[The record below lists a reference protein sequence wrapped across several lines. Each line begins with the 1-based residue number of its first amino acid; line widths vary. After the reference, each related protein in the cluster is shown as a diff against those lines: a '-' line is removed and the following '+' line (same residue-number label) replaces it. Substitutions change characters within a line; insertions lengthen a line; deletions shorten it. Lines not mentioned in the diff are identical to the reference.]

1 MMFDPASFL
10 KKLNRCAV
18 MGIVNITGDSFSE
31 GPASAPESAERRAFA
46 LFEAGADILDLG
58 AESTRPGSRE
68 VMPDEECARL
78 LPVLKRLRAALPEV
92 VISIDTRHGETASR
106 ALEAGADIINDVS
119 MGADP
124 ALLEAA
130 GRNDAALVLC
140 HARGTPDTMQSPQY
154 TAYPAGVRLTVTAE
168 LEAACEKAVSAGVR
182 KEKIIFDPGIGFA
195 KTAEQCRTLIAE
207 AALFDPR
214 HIWLWGISRKS
225 FMGGDVSTR
234 GPETLRLELQLAA
247 AGAAV
252 IRTHDVRALT
262 AALQNREHRQI

>member
-1 MMFDPASFL
+1 MMFDPAPFL
-10 KKLNRCAV
+10 KKLDRCAV

-68 VMPDEECARL
+68 VKPDEECARL
-78 LPVLKRLRAALPEV
+78 LPVLNCLRAALPEV
-92 VISIDTRHGETASR
+92 VISIDTRHGETARR

-119 MGADP
+119 MGSDHS
-124 ALLEAA
+124 LLEAA
-130 GRNDAALVLC
+130 ARNHAALVLC
-140 HARGTPDTMQSPQY
+140 HARGTPDTMQSPKY
-154 TAYPAGVRLTVTAE
+154 TSYPAGVRATVTAE
-168 LEAACEKAVSAGVR
+168 LESARDRAVSAGVAP
-182 KEKIIFDPGIGFA
+182 EKIIFDPGIGFA

-214 HIWLWGISRKS
+214 YLWLWGISRKS
-225 FMGGDVSTR
+225 FMGGDVSSR
-234 GPETLRLELQLAA
+234 GPETLRLECRLAA

-262 AALQNREHRQI
+262 AALKHRER